1 MKTMAEKRLQEVVDA
16 IPSLLAAAQHL
27 ERAAET
33 AVAYNNP
40 SGANNLNKH
49 ATKLRKIANVVSG
62 GRADA
67 FTSRSAP
74 QKVIKGS
81 KLERK
86 FGDAQT

>member
-1 MKTMAEKRLQEVVDA
+1 MKTMAEKRLQEVVNA
-16 IPSLLAAAQHL
+16 IPSLIAGAEHL
-27 ERAAET
+27 EQSAAM
-33 AVAYNNP
+33 AMAFNN
-40 SGANNLNKH
+40 SGAKELRRH
-49 ATKLRKIANVVSG
+49 ADELRKIANVVSG

-67 FTSRSAP
+67 FASRSAP